1 MAKSYT
7 FWATCLGCAFAASAW
22 HLPMS
27 LTSRDSE
34 PPFRLSTAGLVQ
46 STQTAVTLWQLSGPR
61 LLEGQVTAPLQ
72 PLGTASDGSATTYL
86 YQVLNPLQVV
96 TTDESGFV
104 TNTVKSATPRTII
117 ASASGWVEL
126 NVMHS
131 ISCGFVDSSFGC
143 LDMNPVATKANSGQ
157 PTPVTIPISGVSTQ
171 TSLSL
176 LPTPPTTLNPVPS
189 TTETD
194 DSGLTTRNPA
204 IGTIVGGI
212 VGALLL
218 ILGLILGLWWRRRR
232 ISRTT
237 KELAPQPYSPRMG
250 ADENNTRA
258 PHSGTPPSA
267 YSYNDASQSE
277 LEKVTRSLFTAS
289 NYSSGPTRGFPNA
302 QDQQHSKNV
311 RRGAP
316 SSGMGTPR
324 IPSDV
329 PTSELAWT
337 LYHRMQD
344 QDFNGAPPPPGYV

>member
-1 MAKSYT
+1 
-7 FWATCLGCAFAASAW
+7 
-22 HLPMS
+22 
-27 LTSRDSE
+27 
-34 PPFRLSTAGLVQ
+34 
-46 STQTAVTLWQLSGPR
+46 
-61 LLEGQVTAPLQ
+61 
-72 PLGTASDGSATTYL
+72 
-86 YQVLNPLQVV
+86 
-96 TTDESGFV
+96 
-104 TNTVKSATPRTII
+104 
-117 ASASGWVEL
+117 
-126 NVMHS
+126 MHS

-176 LPTPPTTLNPVPS
+176 LPTPPASMHHQRCIFTARLTHSSPLALNPVPS
-189 TTETD
+189 PTETD
-194 DSGLTTRNPA
+194 DSGPTTQNPA

-218 ILGLILGLWWRRRR
+218 ILSLILGLWWRRRR

-258 PHSGTPPSA
+258 PHSGTPHSA

-289 NYSSGPTRGFPNA
+289 NYSSGSTRGFPNA

-311 RRGAP
+311 RRGAA